1 MTPIIIV
8 DDSREDIA
16 LVRRVL
22 GQCGVRNPVF
32 PIVSGQEC
40 ISYFERPDARTGGAV
55 PCLVLLDLS
64 MAPKSG
70 IDVLRHLT
78 ASPSADWRD
87 SVFVMLSGVS
97 DYSIVREG
105 YQLGATTFL
114 TKPLQSDE
122 FMAMLKSVHRLRLE
136 PRSDGFEVVCVP
148 QLKDGAALSS
158 NPNRRA

>member
-1 MTPIIIV
+1 MTPILIV

-22 GQCGVRNPVF
+22 GQCEIRNPVV

-40 ISYFERPDARTGGAV
+40 ISYFERPEARTGGAV

-70 IDVLRHLT
+70 IDVLRHLST
-78 ASPSADWRD
+78 SPSADWRD

-114 TKPLQSDE
+114 IKPLQSDE
-122 FMAMLKSVHRLRLE
+122 FMAMVKSVRRLRLE
-136 PRSDGFEVVCVP
+136 HSSDGFEVVCVP
-148 QLKDGAALSS
+148 QTKDG
-158 NPNRRA
+158 